1 MGAGRGRYSDRAA
14 RHGRLARVDVDV
26 ERRQQER
33 LLLQLYL
40 SRFGEDA
47 VDGSRLHG
55 VVVSFAKDS
64 SVGFGALKKR
74 FKSLSVTRSAIAL
87 SLEQLTASRLSKAA
101 PK

>member
-1 MGAGRGRYSDRAA
+1 MDIDR
-14 RHGRLARVDVDV
+14 
-26 ERRQQER
+26 ERRDEQG
-33 LLLQLYL
+33 LLLQLYP
-40 SRFGEDA
+40 SRFGEDT

-87 SLEQLTASRLSKAA
+87 SLEQLTASRLSKAT

>member
-1 MGAGRGRYSDRAA
+1 M
-14 RHGRLARVDVDV
+14 DVDA
-26 ERRQQER
+26 ERGDEQR
-33 LLLQLYL
+33 LLLALYPP
-40 SRFGEDA
+40 RFGEDS

-64 SVGFGALKKR
+64 SVGLGALKKR